1 MKSKKNGEYAHVY
14 IMGVMED
21 CNKKD
26 EERYEIDSKL
36 EEAFKDIIYTTTM
49 ELLGEPGCLEKKMK
63 KAVS

>member
-1 MKSKKNGEYAHVY
+1 
-14 IMGVMED
+14 MEE

-36 EEAFKDIIYTTTM
+36 EDAFKDIIYTTTM

-63 KAVS
+63 KAVA